1 MKGALPY
8 LAAALVASV
17 LVHLCTVM
25 AVPYAVML
33 LLKVDTEAEPNRVH
47 HGPLVTAETR
57 DVVRPS
63 PDLLYS
69 ACPFD
74 LSDGPLQV
82 TARVPDSYFSISAFA
97 DDTDNFFVLNDQQI
111 ETVNVAI
118 VLVTKDQDYTAKPA
132 ERVVIA
138 PSVEGVVIF
147 RMLIEDRNALDEVF
161 EIQRQAD
168 CRPVHR

>member
-82 TARVPDSYFSISAFA
+82 TVA

-111 ETVNVAI
+111 ETDNVAI

>member
-1 MKGALPY
+1 VKGALPY

-82 TARVPDSYFSISAFA
+82 TVA

-111 ETVNVAI
+111 ETDNVAI

>member
-1 MKGALPY
+1 VKGALPY
-8 LAAALVASV
+8 IAAALVASV
-17 LVHLCTVM
+17 AVHLWTVM
-25 AVPYAVML
+25 AVPYVVML
-33 LLKVDTEAEPNRVH
+33 ILKYDTDAEANRVY

-74 LSDGPLQV
+74 LSQTPLRV

-97 DDTDNFFVLNDQQI
+97 DDTDNFFVLNDLQI
-111 ETVNVAI
+111 DTEQVTI
-118 VLVTKDQDYTAKPA
+118 VLVTENQDYTPKPA

-138 PSVEGVVIF
+138 PSTEGVVLF
-147 RMLIEDRNALDEVF
+147 RILIEDRNELDPVLA
-161 EIQRQAD
+161 IQRQAD
-168 CRPVHR
+168 CRPID